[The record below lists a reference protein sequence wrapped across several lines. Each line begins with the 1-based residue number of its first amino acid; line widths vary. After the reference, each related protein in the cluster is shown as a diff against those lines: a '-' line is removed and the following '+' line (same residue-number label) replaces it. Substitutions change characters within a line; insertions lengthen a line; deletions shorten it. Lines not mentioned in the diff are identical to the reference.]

1 MKILDVV
8 TESREI
14 EILDE
19 ALGTLSQLNAGP
31 LINVIKQSG
40 YTSGRGARATP
51 VISKDQPKFQKPD
64 IGSESPIVDAGK
76 IKSIADIRKAYK
88 KVEYPAGFALYIG
101 TTTVALGI
109 YDSWDISGSS
119 RSGEIAWDFTKF
131 HNEFDSVMEKMNA
144 GKTSYAATRV
154 NVKPTSI
161 QDKEE
166 QSYNYDPR
174 PGKSSFTTK
183 QVKYTGDTKTTAG
196 AAQLIEIAAA
206 VAAEAGQPLMAKLIL
221 TDMEARKKRSSRQQ
235 LRYELSKTGDD
246 IKTRLAKYKL
256 SKKPTANNIKEFVDA
271 VMAKKLSAIQFAGN
285 AYSLSSN
292 SNAVAVQDLLHGKPF
307 NASYRT
313 VLPGDYSTIDV
324 TYVYTDNGIIPI
336 FAKYKDKNSGAYVDD
351 IINPMAYAVK
361 GLGIKNPKDKDT
373 VVKRLLQLLKDGKLK
388 QVQSE
393 LKMFRDIG
401 NDWPEL
407 NVIEK
412 SLNAEIAKKQKSN
425 A

>member
-1 MKILDVV
+1 M
-8 TESREI
+8 
-14 EILDE
+14 
-19 ALGTLSQLNAGP
+19 
-31 LINVIKQSG
+31 
-40 YTSGRGARATP
+40 
-51 VISKDQPKFQKPD
+51 
-64 IGSESPIVDAGK
+64 
-76 IKSIADIRKAYK
+76 
-88 KVEYPAGFALYIG
+88 
-101 TTTVALGI
+101 
-109 YDSWDISGSS
+109 
-119 RSGEIAWDFTKF
+119 
-131 HNEFDSVMEKMNA
+131 
-144 GKTSYAATRV
+144 
-154 NVKPTSI
+154 
-161 QDKEE
+161 
-166 QSYNYDPR
+166 
-174 PGKSSFTTK
+174 
-183 QVKYTGDTKTTAG
+183 
-196 AAQLIEIAAA
+196 
-206 VAAEAGQPLMAKLIL
+206 
-221 TDMEARKKRSSRQQ
+221 
-235 LRYELSKTGDD
+235 
-246 IKTRLAKYKL
+246 
-256 SKKPTANNIKEFVDA
+256 
-271 VMAKKLSAIQFAGN
+271 
-285 AYSLSSN
+285 
-292 SNAVAVQDLLHGKPF
+292 QDLLHGKPF

>member
-1 MKILDVV
+1 MKILDII

-31 LINVIKQSG
+31 LINVLKQSG
-40 YTSGRGARATP
+40 YTSGRGARGTP

-109 YDSWDISGSS
+109 YDSWDLGGSS
-119 RSGEIAWDFTKF
+119 RSGQLAWDFTKF
-131 HNEFDSVMEKMNA
+131 HNELDSVMEKMNA
-144 GKTSYAATRV
+144 GKPFYASTRV
-154 NVKPTSI
+154 HVKPTSI

-166 QSYNYDPR
+166 ESYNYYPR
-174 PGKSSFTTK
+174 PGESRFTTK

-206 VAAEAGQPLMAKLIL
+206 VAAEVGQPLMAKLIL

-235 LRYELSKTGDD
+235 IRYELSRTGDD
-246 IKTRLAKYKL
+246 LKTRVAKYKL

-271 VMAKKLSAIQFAGN
+271 VMAKKLSTIQFAGG

-292 SNAVAVQDLLHGKPF
+292 TDAVPVQALLHGKPF

-313 VLPGDYSTIDV
+313 ATPGHYDSVDI
-324 TYVYTDNGIIPI
+324 TYVYSDGGIVPI
-336 FAKYKDKNSGAYVDD
+336 AARYKNNNDGTYVDE
-351 IINPMAYAVK
+351 IIDPMTYAVK
-361 GLGIKNPKDKDT
+361 SLGIKNPNDKDT
-373 VVKRLLQLLKDGKLK
+373 VVKRLLELLKNNNLK
-388 QVQSE
+388 KVQQE
-393 LKMFRDIG
+393 LKLFRDIG

-412 SLNAEIAKKQKSN
+412 SLNAELAKKQKP
-425 A
+425 AA